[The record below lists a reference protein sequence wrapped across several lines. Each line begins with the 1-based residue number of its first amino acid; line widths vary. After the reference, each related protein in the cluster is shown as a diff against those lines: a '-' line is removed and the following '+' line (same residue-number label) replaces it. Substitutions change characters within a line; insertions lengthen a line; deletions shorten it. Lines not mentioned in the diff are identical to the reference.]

1 VKYGEFQSFDSY
13 PDSFLWVHWGPIGV
27 EKVFLRT
34 SLERNLPNSS
44 YIFLLDVNF
53 ENLTIGLYVFII
65 SSILGKFQED
75 QILMAMSSI
84 KILNFKFW

>member
-1 VKYGEFQSFDSY
+1 MKYGKFQSFDSY
-13 PDSFLWVHWGPIGV
+13 PDSFLWVHWGRIGA
-27 EKVFLRT
+27 EKVSLQT

-65 SSILGKFQED
+65 SSMLAKFQED
-75 QILMAMSSI
+75 QISIAMTSI
-84 KILNFKFW
+84 KFLNSKFL